1 MCCQGEMNASSKYMG
16 SYVHRGWTEV
26 MSQSAWSMG
35 SLAPWGRGT
44 LPTPL
49 AGTGRTRDRSKSQA
63 ANTKMVSLENH
74 GAGRLAYP
82 FYP

>member
-1 MCCQGEMNASSKYMG
+1 MLPRRNECQLKVYGVICAPRLDRSDVPECMVYG
-16 SYVHRGWTEV
+16 VL
-26 MSQSAWSMG
+26 G
-35 SLAPWGRGT
+35 SLGEGDSSYSSGWNWQ
-44 LPTPL
+44 
-49 AGTGRTRDRSKSQA
+49 DKRSKSQA